1 MTDDHLLI
9 ERRDNGVVVATLNRP
24 EVLNALSPR
33 IRSGLREMVADL
45 RADPEARAL
54 VITGAGRGFCSGAD
68 LSNREERVAAESE
81 PGLTS
86 TELRYGFA
94 AELQQLEIPVI
105 AAVNGAAAGAGFAI
119 ALACDIR
126 IMSDRAR
133 FHPGFLKIGLG
144 PDWAASWT
152 LARLV
157 GHSKAMELFW
167 TSDPIDANQALAL
180 GLANRVA
187 PHDELLP
194 ESLALADRLAGMAPF
209 AVGLTKRAI
218 YAALNNDATQQAQ
231 LRKSCTSRGCEVRST
246 PARARA
252 HSSSAATRSSNAAR
266 IPTTVEHAGGLE
278 RLWAPCTERRR

>member
-33 IRSGLREMVADL
+33 IRTGLREMAADL
-45 RADPEARAL
+45 RGDPDARAL

-68 LSNREERVAAESE
+68 LSSREERVAAESE

-167 TSDPIDANQALAL
+167 TSDPIDADQALAL

-231 LRKSCTSRGCEVRST
+231 LEELYQSWLRGSLDAREGARSF
-246 PARARA
+246 
-252 HSSSAATRSSNAAR
+252 
-266 IPTTVEHAGGLE
+266 V
-278 RLWAPCTERRR
+278 ERRDPQFQRR

>member
-33 IRSGLREMVADL
+33 IRTGLREMTTEL
-45 RADPEARAL
+45 RADPDARAL

-119 ALACDIR
+119 ALAADIR
-126 IMSDRAR
+126 LMSDRAR
-133 FHPGFLKIGLG
+133 FHPAFIRIGLG

-152 LARLV
+152 LTRLI
-157 GHSKAMELFW
+157 GHSRALETFW
-167 TSDPIDANQALAL
+167 TADPIDADRALEL
-180 GLANRVA
+180 GIANRVI
-187 PHDELLP
+187 PHDELMA
-194 ESLALADRLAGMAPF
+194 ETMALADRLAQNAPW
-209 AVGLTKRAI
+209 ASALTKRAI

-231 LRKSCTSRGCEVRST
+231 LEELNQSWLRNSLDAREGARSFVEKR
-246 PARARA
+246 PAQYQ
-252 HSSSAATRSSNAAR
+252 
-266 IPTTVEHAGGLE
+266 
-278 RLWAPCTERRR
+278 RR

>member
-1 MTDDHLLI
+1 MNNDHLLI

-33 IRSGLREMVADL
+33 IRTGLREMAADL
-45 RADPEARAL
+45 RGDQDARVL

-68 LSNREERVAAESE
+68 LSNRDERVAAENE

-105 AAVNGAAAGAGFAI
+105 AAVNGAAAGAGMAI

-126 IMSDRAR
+126 LMSDRAR
-133 FHPGFLKIGLG
+133 IHPGFLKIGLG

-152 LARLV
+152 MTRLV
-157 GHSKAMELFW
+157 GHAKAMELFW
-167 TSDPIDANQALAL
+167 TSDPIDAQQAVAI
-180 GLANRVA
+180 GLANRVI
-187 PHDELLP
+187 PHDDLMTET
-194 ESLALADRLAGMAPF
+194 LAFADRLASMAPF

-231 LRKSCTSRGCEVRST
+231 LEELYQSWLRGSLDAGEGARSF
-246 PARARA
+246 
-252 HSSSAATRSSNAAR
+252 
-266 IPTTVEHAGGLE
+266 VEK
-278 RLWAPCTERRR
+278 RDPQFQRR

>member
-1 MTDDHLLI
+1 MSDDHLLI
-9 ERRDNGVVVATLNRP
+9 ERRANGVVLATLNRP

-33 IRSGLREMVADL
+33 IRTGLRELAAEL
-45 RADPEARAL
+45 KGDPDVRAL

-68 LSNREERVAAESE
+68 LSNRDERVAEESQ
-81 PGLTS
+81 PGLSS

-94 AELQQLEIPVI
+94 AELQSLEFPVI

-119 ALACDIR
+119 ALACDMR
-126 IMSDRAR
+126 IMSERAR

-167 TSDPIDANQALAL
+167 TSDPIDADQALSL

-194 ESLALADRLAGMAPF
+194 EALALADRLAGMAPF

-218 YAALNNDATQQAQ
+218 YAALNNDATEQAQ
-231 LRKSCTSRGCEVRST
+231 LEELYQSWLRGSLDAREGARSF
-246 PARARA
+246 
-252 HSSSAATRSSNAAR
+252 
-266 IPTTVEHAGGLE
+266 VEK
-278 RLWAPCTERRR
+278 RDPQFQRR